1 MAGDGFLMI
10 SVVIPTL
17 NAAKGITA
25 TLMCLQG
32 KPRDIIVADGGS
44 TDETVSIAQAMGATV
59 LHAERGRGNQLVAG
73 AKAAR
78 GDWLLFLHGDT
89 CLESK
94 WGAQVE
100 AFVCEPSNIRRA
112 AVFHFAVDDEAPQ
125 ARTLETRVMWRT
137 RFFGLPYGDQGLL
150 ISRQFYD
157 LLGGYRPLPLME
169 DVDLVRRIGRD
180 RLSVLPVKAITSAER
195 WRREGWKRRSL
206 RNLTCLALYLMGVSP
221 RTIARLYG

>member
-1 MAGDGFLMI
+1 MI
-10 SVVIPTL
+10 SVVIPTF

-32 KPRDIIVADGGS
+32 KSREIIVADGGS
-44 TDETVSIAQAMGATV
+44 TDETVSIARTMGAIV

-94 WGAQVE
+94 WDEQVD
-100 AFVCEPSNIRRA
+100 AFVCEPSNTWRA
-112 AVFHFAVDDEAPQ
+112 AVFHFGVDDEAPQ
-125 ARTLETRVMWRT
+125 ARALEARVMWRT

-157 LLGGYRPLPLME
+157 ALGGYRPLPLME
-169 DVDLVRRIGRD
+169 DVDLVRRIGRG
-180 RLSVLPVKAITSAER
+180 RISILPVRAITSAER
-195 WRREGWKRRSL
+195 WRRDGWRRRSL
-206 RNLTCLALYLMGVSP
+206 RNLTCLTLYLIGVSP
-221 RTIARLYG
+221 RMIARLYE